1 MSKKILLPL
10 GILVVVLGV
19 CAFDTFFTVHQTKQA
34 IVLQFGAP
42 KRVISEPGLNVKIPF
57 IQDVRYIEKRVLNF
71 DPEPERVI
79 LADQRPL
86 IVDSFSRYR
95 ISEPLTYIQRVSSER
110 ALLDRLGPIVNDT
123 VRAVFGDVN
132 LTSVLSEE
140 RADLMDQVRRRVNEA
155 AQDFGIEMV
164 DVRIG
169 RADLAP
175 DVSESVYNRMRAER
189 ERDAS
194 EFRAQGQEQYDR
206 ITSAADREATVILA
220 EARRE
225 SEILRGEGEGERT
238 TILNDAYGQDPEF
251 FRFYRSMEAY
261 RQSFDGDTS
270 YMVLSTDSDF
280 FRYFDD
286 VTQDIDR
293 RNADSSES
301 SSGGESMDL
310 PGTTEGDQPGPTL
323 ENAEDGALGGS
334 GTN

>member
-1 MSKKILLPL
+1 MSKKFLLPL
-10 GILVVVLGV
+10 GILVIALGV
-19 CAFDTFFTVHQTKQA
+19 VAFSSLFTVHQTQQA
-34 IVLQFGAP
+34 IVLQFGAI
-42 KRVISEPGLNVKIPF
+42 KRVVSEPGLSFKLPF
-57 IQDVRYIEKRVLNF
+57 IQDVRFVERRVLNF

-95 ISEPLTYIQRVSSER
+95 IVDPNIYIQRVSSER

-123 VRAVFGDVN
+123 VRAVFGDVT
-132 LTSVLSEE
+132 LSSVLSEE
-140 RADLMDQVRRRVNEA
+140 RADLMNQVRDRVNNA

-189 ERDAS
+189 ERDAA

-206 ITSAADREATVILA
+206 ITSAAEREATVIIA

-225 SEILRGEGEGERT
+225 SEILRGQGEGERT
-238 TILNDAYGQDPEF
+238 TILSDAYGQDAGF
-251 FRFYRSMEAY
+251 FQFYRSMEAY
-261 RQSFDGDTS
+261 RESFDGDNA

-280 FRYFDD
+280 FRYFDN
-286 VTQDIDR
+286 VTQDLDLR
-293 RNADSSES
+293 EGDSSSGVSSGS
-301 SSGGESMDL
+301 SSGGS
-310 PGTTEGDQPGPTL
+310 
-323 ENAEDGALGGS
+323 GGS
-334 GTN
+334 D

>member
-10 GILVVVLGV
+10 GVLVIALGV
-19 CAFDTFFTVHQTKQA
+19 CAFDAFFTVHQTKQA
-34 IVLQFGAP
+34 IVLQFGAI
-42 KRVISEPGLNVKIPF
+42 KRVVSEPGLSVKIPF

-95 ISEPLTYIQRVSSER
+95 ITNPNVYIQRVSSER

-132 LTSVLSEE
+132 LASVLSEE
-140 RADLMDQVRRRVNEA
+140 RADLMDQVRSRVNEA

-206 ITSAADREATVILA
+206 ITSAADREATVIIA

-225 SEILRGEGEGERT
+225 SEILRGQGEGERT
-238 TILNDAYGQDPEF
+238 TILNDAYGQDVGF

-261 RQSFDGDTS
+261 RRSFDGDNA

-280 FRYFDD
+280 FRYFDS
-286 VTQDIDR
+286 VTQDLDLPG
-293 RNADSSES
+293 NS
-301 SSGGESMDL
+301 SSGKAA
-310 PGTTEGDQPGPTL
+310 QPGSDPGKS
-323 ENAEDGALGGS
+323 EDGNQGGS
-334 GTN
+334 N

>member
-10 GILVVVLGV
+10 GILVIALGI
-19 CAFDTFFTVHQTKQA
+19 CLFDALFTVHQTKQA

-42 KRVISEPGLNVKIPF
+42 KRVISEPGLNIKIPF

-71 DPEPERVI
+71 DPDPERVI

-95 ISEPLTYIQRVSSER
+95 ITEPLTYIQRVSSER
-110 ALLDRLGPIVNDT
+110 ALIDRLGPIVNDT
-123 VRAVFGDVN
+123 VRAVFGDIN

-140 RADLMDQVRRRVNEA
+140 RADLMNTVRDRVNSA
-155 AQDFGIEMV
+155 AQDFGIEIV
-164 DVRIG
+164 DVRVG

-175 DVSESVYNRMRAER
+175 DVSESVYNRMRSER
-189 ERDAS
+189 ERDAA

-206 ITSAADREATVILA
+206 ITSAAEREATVIRA

-225 SEILRGEGEGERT
+225 SDILRGEGEGQRT
-238 TILNDAYGQDPEF
+238 SILNDAYGQDPEF
-251 FRFYRSMEAY
+251 FRFYRSMQAY
-261 RQSFDGDTS
+261 EQSFAGENT

-286 VTQDIDR
+286 VTRDLDL
-293 RNADSSES
+293 EGS
-301 SSGGESMDL
+301 SSSQES
-310 PGTTEGDQPGPTL
+310 QPGPTQ
-323 ENAEDGALGGS
+323 EETEQQDQGGANDAGNQGGS
-334 GTN
+334 N

>member
-1 MSKKILLPL
+1 MNKKFLQLL
-10 GILVVVLGV
+10 LGV
-19 CAFDTFFTVHQTKQA
+19 LAIVVGIAAFSALFTVHQTQQA
-34 IVLQFGAP
+34 IVLRFGAIQH
-42 KRVISEPGLNVKIPF
+42 VVAEPGLHIKVPF
-57 IQDVRYIEKRVLNF
+57 IDNVRYIERRVLNF

-95 ISEPLTYIQRVSSER
+95 ISDPNIYIQRVSSER

-140 RADLMDQVRRRVNEA
+140 RADLMNQVRDRVNQA
-155 AQDFGIEMV
+155 AQDFGIEIV

-189 ERDAS
+189 ERDAA

-206 ITSAADREATVILA
+206 ITSAADREATVIIA

-225 SEILRGEGEGERT
+225 SEILRGEGEGQRT
-238 TILNDAYGQDPEF
+238 AILNDAYGQDAGF
-251 FRFYRSMEAY
+251 FSFYRSMEAY
-261 RQSFDGDTS
+261 RQSFDGDNA

-286 VTQDIDR
+286 VTKDLDLPSPTR
-293 RNADSSES
+293 
-301 SSGGESMDL
+301 SGGS
-310 PGTTEGDQPGPTL
+310 
-323 ENAEDGALGGS
+323 N
-334 GTN
+334 

>member
-1 MSKKILLPL
+1 MSKKFLLPL
-10 GILVVVLGV
+10 GILVVALGV
-19 CAFDTFFTVHQTKQA
+19 LAFDAFFTVHQTKQA
-34 IVLQFGAP
+34 IVLQFGAV
-42 KRVISEPGLNVKIPF
+42 KRVVSEPGLSVKIPF

-95 ISEPLTYIQRVSSER
+95 ITDPNTYIQRVSSER

-132 LTSVLSEE
+132 LASVLSEE
-140 RADLMDQVRRRVNEA
+140 RADLMDQVRKRVNSA
-155 AQDFGIEMV
+155 AQDFGIEIV

-189 ERDAS
+189 ERDAA

-206 ITSAADREATVILA
+206 ITSAAEREATVIRA

-225 SEILRGEGEGERT
+225 SEILRGQGEGERT
-238 TILNDAYGQDPEF
+238 AILNDAYGQDAEF
-251 FRFYRSMEAY
+251 FRFYRSMQAY
-261 RQSFDGDTS
+261 EQSFDGENS

-286 VTQDIDR
+286 VTRDLDLPG
-293 RNADSSES
+293 NS
-301 SSGGESMDL
+301 SSGASG
-310 PGTTEGDQPGPTL
+310 GDQAGPTL
-323 ENAEDGALGGS
+323 ENAEDGNQGAS
-334 GTN
+334 N

>member
-10 GILVVVLGV
+10 GILVIALGI
-19 CAFDTFFTVHQTKQA
+19 CLFDALFTVHQTKQA

-42 KRVISEPGLNVKIPF
+42 KRMISEPGLHIKLPF

-71 DPEPERVI
+71 DPDPERVI

-95 ISEPLTYIQRVSSER
+95 ITEPLVYIQRVSSER

-123 VRAVFGDVN
+123 VRAVFGDIN
-132 LTSVLSEE
+132 LTSVLSDE
-140 RADLMDQVRRRVNEA
+140 RADLMDQVRDRVNEA

-175 DVSESVYNRMRAER
+175 DVSESVYNRMRSER
-189 ERDAS
+189 ERDAA

-206 ITSAADREATVILA
+206 ITSAAEREATVIRA

-225 SEILRGEGEGERT
+225 SDILRGEGEGQRT
-238 TILNDAYGQDPEF
+238 SILNDAYGQNAEF
-251 FRFYRSMEAY
+251 FRFYRSMQAY
-261 RQSFDGDTS
+261 EQSFAGENT

-286 VTQDIDR
+286 VTRDLDL
-293 RNADSSES
+293 EGS
-301 SSGGESMDL
+301 SSSSQES
-310 PGTTEGDQPGPTL
+310 QQGPTQ
-323 ENAEDGALGGS
+323 EEAGGQQNQGGANDAGSQGGS
-334 GTN
+334 N

>member
-10 GILVVVLGV
+10 GILVIALGI
-19 CAFDTFFTVHQTKQA
+19 CLFDALFTVHQTKQA

-95 ISEPLTYIQRVSSER
+95 ITEPLVYIQRVSSER
-110 ALLDRLGPIVNDT
+110 ALLDRLGPIVNGT
-123 VRAVFGDVN
+123 LRAVFGDIN
-132 LTSVLSEE
+132 LTSVLSAE
-140 RADLMDQVRRRVNEA
+140 RADLMDTVRDRVNSA
-155 AQDFGIEMV
+155 VQDFGIDMV
-164 DVRIG
+164 DVRVG
-169 RADLAP
+169 RADLARE
-175 DVSESVYNRMRAER
+175 VSESVYERMRSER
-189 ERDAS
+189 ERDAA

-206 ITSAADREATVILA
+206 ITAAAEREATVIRA

-225 SEILRGEGEGERT
+225 SDILRGEGEGERT
-238 TILNDAYGQDPEF
+238 RILNDAYGQDPEF

-261 RQSFDGDTS
+261 EQSFASENT

-286 VTQDIDR
+286 VTQDL
-293 RNADSSES
+293 NLQGS
-301 SSGGESMDL
+301 SSSSQES
-310 PGTTEGDQPGPTL
+310 QPGPTQ
-323 ENAEDGALGGS
+323 EEAEQQNQGGASDAGGQGGS
-334 GTN
+334 N

>member
-1 MSKKILLPL
+1 MTKKFIQMLLGALVILL
-10 GILVVVLGV
+10 GI
-19 CAFDTFFTVHQTKQA
+19 CAFDTFFTVHQTQQA
-34 IVLQFGAP
+34 IVLQFGAI
-42 KRVISEPGLNVKIPF
+42 KRVISEPGLSMKIPF
-57 IQDVRYIEKRVLNF
+57 VQSVRYIERRVLNF

-95 ISEPLTYIQRVSSER
+95 ITDPNIYIQRVSSER

-132 LTSVLSEE
+132 LASVLSEE
-140 RADLMDQVRRRVNEA
+140 RADLMNTVRDRVNAA
-155 AQDFGIEMV
+155 AQDFGIEIV

-189 ERDAS
+189 ERDAA

-206 ITSAADREATVILA
+206 ITSAADREATVIIA

-225 SEILRGEGEGERT
+225 SEILRGQGEGERT
-238 TILNDAYGQDPEF
+238 TILNDAFGQDAGF

-261 RQSFDGDTS
+261 RASFDGDNS

-286 VTQDIDR
+286 VTQ
-293 RNADSSES
+293 EL
-301 SSGGESMDL
+301 GQPK
-310 PGTTEGDQPGPTL
+310 PGASTGAKAGD
-323 ENAEDGALGGS
+323 N
-334 GTN
+334 